1 MYSQCFCLLQ
11 EINRYK
17 NEMCAVETAVAER
30 MGYLQRYKVNITD
43 CNCLKKK
50 SR

>member
-1 MYSQCFCLLQ
+1 MYGQFFFLQ

-30 MGYLQRYKVNITD
+30 MGYLQRYKVID
-43 CNCLKKK
+43 CHI
-50 SR
+50 RQVVA